1 MLDAVPERI
10 SMYLKMEPL
19 FCLCV
24 CAVHLERGIRTVG
37 AKNVK
42 KTYKKR
48 NGESSTAPFGTNPIG
63 NPLKSDRTH
72 DDVG

>member
-42 KTYKKR
+42 KKR
-48 NGESSTAPFGTNPIG
+48 TKNGMANHRQ
-63 NPLKSDRTH
+63 PLLGPTRSATR
-72 DDVG
+72 